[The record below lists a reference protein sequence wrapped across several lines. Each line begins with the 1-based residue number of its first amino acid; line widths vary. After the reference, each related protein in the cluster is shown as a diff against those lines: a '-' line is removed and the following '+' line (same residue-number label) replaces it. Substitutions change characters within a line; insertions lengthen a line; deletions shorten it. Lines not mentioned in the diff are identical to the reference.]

1 MADIRRKGKVPF
13 GDKLVDAELIDVEK
27 SDERWSVYQLDDGT
41 ELRFKAVVMEVW
53 RVIGQY
59 DELGNPLYV
68 VRSQNLANPSV
79 PESLRKK

>member
-13 GDKLVDAELIDVEK
+13 GDKLVDAELIDVQK
-27 SDERWSVYQLDDGT
+27 ADERWSVYQLDDGT

-59 DELGNPLYV
+59 DELGNPFYV
-68 VRSQNLANPSV
+68 VRSQNLANPVV
-79 PESLRKK
+79 PEGLRKK